1 MKTPEITDFIFYILM
16 GYSNMYLLLGFGH
29 YHQALTHV
37 PQNIQLT
44 QSGAAQLQD
53 FLCYL
58 TRVRRPTDKILS
70 HKSLTDLVL
79 VAFYSY
85 VFPNQTFKTKMPKKW
100 TISVLKYSYFS
111 AIDTILNTFQK
122 IFYILGF
129 SKWWK
134 KTIKVDLFIWYSS
147 IDQ

>member
-1 MKTPEITDFIFYILM
+1 M

-85 VFPNQTFKTKMPKKW
+85 FFPNQTKKH
-100 TISVLKYSYFS
+100 
-111 AIDTILNTFQK
+111 AIL
-122 IFYILGF
+122 
-129 SKWWK
+129 
-134 KTIKVDLFIWYSS
+134 
-147 IDQ
+147 

>member
-37 PQNIQLT
+37 PQNVQLT

-85 VFPNQTFKTKMPKKW
+85 VFPDQTKKYAILKQKCPKRGQFL
-100 TISVLKYSYFS
+100 S
-111 AIDTILNTFQK
+111 
-122 IFYILGF
+122 
-129 SKWWK
+129 
-134 KTIKVDLFIWYSS
+134 
-147 IDQ
+147 

>member
-111 AIDTILNTFQK
+111 AIDTILNTCTFQK

-129 SKWWK
+129 SK
-134 KTIKVDLFIWYSS
+134 
-147 IDQ
+147 